1 MWTPVCAEPTEI
13 LLGFRVVL
21 AAADPSGDFLVEGL
35 DADFELER
43 GGREFLDEDTERFG
57 KAVGNHLEMEEQPWL
72 ITVEEKLENGGA
84 GFQIEVECAVNEFE
98 LAAAAVEKALHGGE
112 KSVERKLADRFVEG
126 GETELAFVGTTS
138 RGFDVNDAM
147 REVVVGVEI
156 VRQRERGEVGKRRA
170 GRRSGRKSKGMSGS
184 KRRRGR

>member
-1 MWTPVCAEPTEI
+1 
-13 LLGFRVVL
+13 
-21 AAADPSGDFLVEGL
+21 
-35 DADFELER
+35 
-43 GGREFLDEDTERFG
+43 
-57 KAVGNHLEMEEQPWL
+57 MEEQPRL

-170 GRRSGRKSKGMSGS
+170 GRRSGRKSKGMSRS
-184 KRRRGR
+184 KRRRGRRGKELAAKLGESKVGFAGDDVVGEARDFLLVGFVTDFGAAENDDEVGTELFEKTDEDEGL